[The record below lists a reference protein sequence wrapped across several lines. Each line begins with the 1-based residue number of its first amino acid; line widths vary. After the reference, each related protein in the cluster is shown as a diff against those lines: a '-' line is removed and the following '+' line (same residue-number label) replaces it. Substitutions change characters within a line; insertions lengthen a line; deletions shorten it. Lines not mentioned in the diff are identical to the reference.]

1 MGKRVV
7 RKKEVTEEM
16 KNRAKELL
24 SELTLD
30 EKIGMIHGNELFATK
45 AVERLGIPKLVTS
58 DGPMGVR
65 AEFKPD
71 RFERIDDSSD
81 AVTYFPSN
89 SALAS
94 TWNRTLAY
102 MTGSGLGM
110 EARGRGKDVILG
122 PGVNIKRSP
131 LCGRNFEYFS
141 EDPYLTKEMAVEHIT
156 GVQTND
162 VAACVKHFAANNQET
177 DRLQVDTIVSREA
190 LDRIYY
196 PAFKAAVR
204 EADTYTIMG
213 SYNKINGEQ
222 GCQNKE
228 TLKDALR
235 DEWGFE
241 GVIISDW
248 GGVHDTKKAA
258 LSELDIEMAC
268 ESDFD
273 NYYMAEPLKKLILSG
288 EIDESVIDEKV
299 YRILILMQKLNMLDG
314 AERKRG
320 AYNDEHTRETCLNV
334 ARESV
339 ILLKND
345 GILPLDAEKTGKIL
359 VIGEN
364 ADRKHSDG
372 GGSAEIKALYEITPL
387 TGLKMIAGGNT
398 KIDYAR
404 GYDSNTQKE
413 HHNIGWQE
421 DSLLDGGGKTA
432 EAEKADEDLRKRRR
446 LLREEAVR
454 LASDSTYD
462 QVIFVGGLNHNSDLD
477 CEGNDK
483 RDMELPYEQNEL
495 INALLDVRPDTV
507 IVMTAGSA
515 VSMEQFADRA
525 KALIWTYYAGMEG
538 GRALAEAL
546 FGVINPMGR
555 LAETLYKDLSQCS
568 AHAVG
573 EYGLTGRVEYKDG
586 IYVGYRYTE
595 QNGIKPRYPFGYGL
609 SYTTYEYREPYVSKE
624 DGYIGVRVCNT
635 GDVNGKETVQLY
647 LIGEG
652 EEPVK
657 ELAGF
662 EKVFLIAGEEKIVKL
677 YPDELKAGR
686 KYAIGS
692 SSADI
697 KAVISVNG

>member
-1 MGKRVV
+1 
-7 RKKEVTEEM
+7 M
-16 KNRAKELL
+16 KDRAKELL
-24 SELTLD
+24 SQLTLD

-45 AVERLGIPKLVTS
+45 AVERLGIPRLVTS

-65 AEFKPD
+65 ADFKPD
-71 RFERIDDSSD
+71 RFERIDDTSD

-102 MTGSGLGM
+102 MTGTGLGM

-162 VAACVKHFAANNQET
+162 VAACVKHFVANNQET
-177 DRLQVDTIVSREA
+177 DRLKVDTIVSKEA
-190 LDRIYY
+190 LNRIYY
-196 PAFKAAVR
+196 PAFKAAVC
-204 EADTYTIMG
+204 EADSYTIMG

-228 TLKDALR
+228 TLKDTLR
-235 DEWGFE
+235 DEWGYE

-248 GGVHDTKKAA
+248 GGVHDTDKAA

-273 NYYMAEPLKKLILSG
+273 NYYMAEPLKKKILSG
-288 EIDESVIDEKV
+288 EIPESVIDEKV
-299 YRILILMQKLNMLDG
+299 YRILILMQKLNMLDN

-320 AYNDEHTRETCLNV
+320 AYNDAETRKICLDT

-339 ILLKND
+339 ILLKNE
-345 GILPLDAEKTGKIL
+345 GVLPLDMEKTKKVL

-387 TGLKMIAGGNT
+387 TGLRIVLGGNARV
-398 KIDYAR
+398 DYVR
-404 GYDSNTQKE
+404 GYDSNTKAA

-421 DSLLDGGGKTA
+421 DSMLDGGGKTA
-432 EAEKADEDLRKRRR
+432 EAEKADKALTDRRKA
-446 LLREEAVR
+446 LREEAVK
-454 LASDSTYD
+454 LASDDSYD
-462 QVIFVGGLNHNSDLD
+462 QVIFVGGLNHNSDQD

-495 INALLDVRPDTV
+495 IKALLKVRPDMV

-515 VSMEQFADRA
+515 VSMEHFIDDA
-525 KALIWTYYAGMEG
+525 KAVLWTYYAGMEG
-538 GRALAEAL
+538 GRAVAEAI
-546 FGVINPMGR
+546 FGVINPMGK
-555 LAETLYKDLSQCS
+555 LAETMYKDLSQCS

-573 EYGLTGRVEYKDG
+573 EYGLEERVEYKDG

-595 QNGIKPRYPFGYGL
+595 KNGVIPRYPFGYGL
-609 SYTTYEYREPYVSKE
+609 SYTTYEYREPYVDTEK
-624 DGYIGVRVCNT
+624 GYISVRVCNT
-635 GDVNGKETVQLY
+635 GDYNGKETVQLY
-647 LIGEG
+647 LMGEG
-652 EEPVK
+652 DDEPVK

-662 EKVFLIAGEEKIVKL
+662 EKVFLIAGEEKNVKL
-677 YPDELKAGR
+677 YPDELLAGR
-686 KYAIGS
+686 KYAIGG

-697 KAVISVNG
+697 KMIVTV

>member
-1 MGKRVV
+1 MGKRIVK
-7 RKKEVTEEM
+7 KKEVTQEM
-16 KNRAKELL
+16 KDRAKELL
-24 SELTLD
+24 SQLTLD

-45 AVERLGIPKLVTS
+45 AVERLGIPRLVTS

-65 AEFKPD
+65 ADFKPD
-71 RFERIDDSSD
+71 RFERIDDTSD

-102 MTGSGLGM
+102 MTGTGLGM

-162 VAACVKHFAANNQET
+162 VAACVKHFVANNQET
-177 DRLQVDTIVSREA
+177 DRLKVDTIVSKEA
-190 LDRIYY
+190 LNRIYY
-196 PAFKAAVR
+196 PAFKAAVC
-204 EADTYTIMG
+204 EADSYTIMG

-228 TLKDALR
+228 TLKDTLR
-235 DEWGFE
+235 DEWGYE

-248 GGVHDTKKAA
+248 GGVHDTDKAA

-273 NYYMAEPLKKLILSG
+273 NYYMAEPLKKKILSG
-288 EIDESVIDEKV
+288 EIPESVIDEKV
-299 YRILILMQKLNMLDG
+299 YRILILMQKLNMLDN

-320 AYNDEHTRETCLNV
+320 AYNDAETRKICLDT

-339 ILLKND
+339 ILLKNE
-345 GILPLDAEKTGKIL
+345 GVLPLDMEKTKKVL

-387 TGLKMIAGGNT
+387 TGLRIVLGGNARV
-398 KIDYAR
+398 DYVR
-404 GYDSNTQKE
+404 GYDSNTKAA

-421 DSLLDGGGKTA
+421 DSMLDGGGKTA
-432 EAEKADEDLRKRRR
+432 EAEKADKALTDRRKA
-446 LLREEAVR
+446 LREEAVK
-454 LASDSTYD
+454 LASDDSYD
-462 QVIFVGGLNHNSDLD
+462 QVIFVGGLNHNSDQD

-495 INALLDVRPDTV
+495 IKALLKVRPDMV

-515 VSMEQFADRA
+515 VSMEHFIDDA
-525 KALIWTYYAGMEG
+525 KAVLWTYYAGMEG
-538 GRALAEAL
+538 GRAVAEAI
-546 FGVINPMGR
+546 FGVINPMGK
-555 LAETLYKDLSQCS
+555 LAETMYKDLSQCS

-573 EYGLTGRVEYKDG
+573 EYGLEERVEYKDG

-595 QNGIKPRYPFGYGL
+595 KNGVIPRYPFGYGL
-609 SYTTYEYREPYVSKE
+609 SYTTYEYREPYVDTEK
-624 DGYIGVRVCNT
+624 GYISVRVCNT
-635 GDVNGKETVQLY
+635 GDYNGKETVQLY
-647 LIGEG
+647 LMGEG
-652 EEPVK
+652 DDEPVK

-662 EKVFLIAGEEKIVKL
+662 EKVFLIAGEEKNVKL
-677 YPDELKAGR
+677 YPDELLAGR
-686 KYAIGS
+686 KYAIGG

-697 KAVISVNG
+697 KMIVTV